1 VLPPAV
7 ARRELHECAAGFHGT
22 KVSPNSGM
30 TNARRERILRSVDGG
45 PERLKRVV
53 LALPELPLR
62 VEWLRDYLITGS
74 SPILARE
81 LDTLCEAS
89 ESSDLAAREVVLS
102 LVMLLAKLGDHPTV
116 ERLRAHAEEHHLLS
130 LARLLRRAPARQADP
145 RPQETPRSLPVPDYG
160 TGRELT
166 VGERRSLARAPSRNS
181 FDKLLA
187 DPHPLVIRQLLEN
200 PRLTEDDVVRLATRR
215 PARSETISAIAQSQR
230 WMRRS
235 RVRLSILLNPGSPPS
250 LAVPLL
256 AVCTRSELIEV
267 VHATDSNLVL
277 RATALELLER
287 RPPLAERDSADSVVL
302 Q

>member
-1 VLPPAV
+1 
-7 ARRELHECAAGFHGT
+7 
-22 KVSPNSGM
+22 M
-30 TNARRERILRSVDGG
+30 DGG

-62 VEWLRDYLITGS
+62 VEWLREYLMLGAVAGT
-74 SPILARE
+74 ARE

-89 ESSDLAAREVVLS
+89 ESSDLAAREVVLA
-102 LVMLLAKLGDHPTV
+102 LVMLLTKLGEHPAV
-116 ERLRAHAEEHHLLS
+116 ERLRTHADEHHLLS
-130 LARLLRRAPARQADP
+130 LSRLLRRAPP
-145 RPQETPRSLPVPDYG
+145 RETLRPVEPPVPDYG

-166 VGERRSLARAPSRNS
+166 VGERRSLARAPTRNS

-200 PRLTEDDVVRLATRR
+200 PRLTEDDVMRLATRR

-235 RVRLSILLNPGSPPS
+235 RVRLALLLNPGSPPAI
-250 LAVPLL
+250 AVPLL
-256 AVCTRSELIEV
+256 AVCTRSELLEV
-267 VHATDSNLVL
+267 VHAVDSNIVL

-287 RPPLAERDSADSVVL
+287 RPPLAEPDSADGIVL

>member
-1 VLPPAV
+1 
-7 ARRELHECAAGFHGT
+7 
-22 KVSPNSGM
+22 M
-30 TNARRERILRSVDGG
+30 TNATRGRILRCVDGG

-62 VEWLRDYLITGS
+62 VEWLRDYLITGNS
-74 SPILARE
+74 GLLARE
-81 LDTLCEAS
+81 LDALCEAS

-102 LVMLLAKLGDHPTV
+102 LVMLLAKLGEHPTV
-116 ERLRAHAEEHHLLS
+116 ERLRGHAEEQHLLS
-130 LARLLRRAPARQADP
+130 LARLLRRAPARQSDS
-145 RPQETPRSLPVPDYG
+145 RPPEALPIPDYG

-235 RVRLSILLNPGSPPS
+235 RVRLAILLNPGSPPA

-267 VHATDSNLVL
+267 VHAADSNLVL

-287 RPPLAERDSADSVVL
+287 RPPLAEPDSADSVVL

>member
-1 VLPPAV
+1 
-7 ARRELHECAAGFHGT
+7 
-22 KVSPNSGM
+22 
-30 TNARRERILRSVDGG
+30 VDGG
-45 PERLKRVV
+45 PERLKRIV
-53 LALPELPLR
+53 LALPELGLR
-62 VEWLRDYLITGS
+62 VEWLRDYLIGGNA
-74 SPILARE
+74 IGLARE
-81 LDTLCEAS
+81 LNALCEAS
-89 ESSDLAAREVVLS
+89 ESSDLAAREVVLA
-102 LVMLLAKLGDHPTV
+102 LVMLLTKLGDHPLV
-116 ERLRAHAEEHHLLS
+116 ERLRVHADDQHLLS
-130 LARLLRRAPARQADP
+130 LARLLRRAPAKP
-145 RPQETPRSLPVPDYG
+145 EVKGNESPPVPDYG

-200 PRLTEDDVVRLATRR
+200 PRLTEDDVVRMATRR

-230 WMRRS
+230 WMRRP
-235 RVRLSILLNPGSPPS
+235 RIRLSLLLNPGSPPS
-250 LAVPLL
+250 LLVPLL

-287 RPPLAERDSADSVVL
+287 RPPLAEPDSPDSIVL

>member
-1 VLPPAV
+1 
-7 ARRELHECAAGFHGT
+7 
-22 KVSPNSGM
+22 
-30 TNARRERILRSVDGG
+30 VDGG

-53 LALPELPLR
+53 LALPELALR
-62 VEWLRDYLITGS
+62 IEWLRDHLSAGS
-74 SPILARE
+74 PPALARE
-81 LDTLCEAS
+81 LDGLCEAS

-102 LVMLLAKLGDHPTV
+102 LVMLLAKLGEHPTV
-116 ERLRAHAEEHHLLS
+116 ERLRSQAEEQHLLS
-130 LARLLRRAPARQADP
+130 LARLLRRAPARHSNT
-145 RPQETPRSLPVPDYG
+145 RPPENLPIPDYG

-215 PARSETISAIAQSQR
+215 PARAETISAIAQSQR

-235 RVRLSILLNPGSPPS
+235 RVRLAILLNPGSPPS

-256 AVCTRSELIEV
+256 AVCTRSELLEV
-267 VHATDSNLVL
+267 VHAVDSNLVL

-287 RPPLAERDSADSVVL
+287 RPPLAEPDGADSVVL